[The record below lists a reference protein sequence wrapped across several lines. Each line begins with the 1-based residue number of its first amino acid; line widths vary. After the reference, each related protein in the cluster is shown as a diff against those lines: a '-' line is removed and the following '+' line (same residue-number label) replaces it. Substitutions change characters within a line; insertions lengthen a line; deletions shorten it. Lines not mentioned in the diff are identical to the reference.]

1 MPHMNEQPAEV
12 QIGYRLDCIVRELD
26 ELCKMA
32 ANPET
37 ADLIE
42 TNLAGVAQI
51 FARCKSIAI
60 NVAAQRRRA
69 A

>member
-12 QIGYRLDCIVRELD
+12 QIGYRLDCMVRELD
-26 ELCKMA
+26 ELCLMA

-42 TNLAGVAQI
+42 TNLAGIAQVYE
-51 FARCKSIAI
+51 RCKSIALAI
-60 NVAAQRRRA
+60 AAQRRLA

>member
-1 MPHMNEQPAEV
+1 MNEQPAEV
-12 QIGYRLDCIVRELD
+12 QIGYRLDCMVRELD
-26 ELCKMA
+26 ELRLMA

-42 TNLAGVAQI
+42 TNVVGLAQVYD
-51 FARCKSIAI
+51 RCKQIALAI
-60 NVAAQRRRA
+60 AAQRRMA

>member
-1 MPHMNEQPAEV
+1 MDYQPNAAEQIEM
-12 QIGYRLDCIVRELD
+12 RLSSMARELD
-26 ELCKMA
+26 ELCLMA

-42 TNLAGVAQI
+42 TNVAGVAQVYE
-51 FARCKSIAI
+51 RCKQIALHI
-60 NVAAQRRRA
+60 SARRRMA

>member
-1 MPHMNEQPAEV
+1 MNEQPAEV
-12 QIGYRLDCIVRELD
+12 QIGYRLDCMVRELD
-26 ELCKMA
+26 ELCLMA

-42 TNLAGVAQI
+42 TNVAGVAQVYE
-51 FARCKSIAI
+51 RCKQIALHI
-60 NVAAQRRRA
+60 SARRRMA

>member
-1 MPHMNEQPAEV
+1 MIDQPAEV
-12 QIGYRLDCIVRELD
+12 QIGYRLDCMVRELD

-42 TNLAGVAQI
+42 TNLAGVAQVY
-51 FARCKSIAI
+51 ARCKSIALNI
-60 NVAAQRRRA
+60 AAQRRRA